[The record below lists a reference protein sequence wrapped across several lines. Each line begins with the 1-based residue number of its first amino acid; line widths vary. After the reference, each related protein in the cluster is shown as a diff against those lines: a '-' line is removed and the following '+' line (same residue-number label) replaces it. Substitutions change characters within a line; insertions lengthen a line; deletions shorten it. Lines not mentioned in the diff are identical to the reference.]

1 MFDFSNRTNKM
12 GRREF
17 KIIHYHLSLYVINM
31 GRCDYFIL
39 LGLYNIFIFIQL
51 SLSVC
56 NQILSL
62 SVCNQIFNI
71 SIISNKFNLIN
82 KLKVIKILQ
91 N

>member
-1 MFDFSNRTNKM
+1 MFDFSNKTNKM
-12 GRREF
+12 GRKEF

-51 SLSVC
+51 LLSVC
-56 NQILSL
+56 NQI
-62 SVCNQIFNI
+62 CNI
-71 SIISNKFNLIN
+71 SIISNKFNLIK
-82 KLKVIKILQ
+82 KLKIIKILQ

>member
-1 MFDFSNRTNKM
+1 MFDFSNRTNKI

-56 NQILSL
+56 NQI
-62 SVCNQIFNI
+62 FNI